1 MVNEEPDLLEILL
14 ALSESWSDD
23 QTETAWSEKGS
34 MQADQGRHCAL
45 AALPMDVESESFGR
59 TIQHLG
65 LPGIE
70 HQAERFFCPLGRIF
84 FEEVIDQLK
93 LFGP

>member
-1 MVNEEPDLLEILL
+1 
-14 ALSESWSDD
+14 
-23 QTETAWSEKGS
+23 
-34 MQADQGRHCAL
+34 
-45 AALPMDVESESFGR
+45 MDVESESFGR

-70 HQAERFFCPLGRIF
+70 HQAERFFCPHGRIF